1 MPFTEPL
8 ATAALLVVF
17 GVLLAACVLLG
28 RWFERLGV
36 SIALLSLV
44 LGMLAGSEGVG
55 GVAFD
60 NYGLAYRV
68 GTAAL
73 VLILFDGGL
82 NTPLVALRRAVGPA
96 AVLATVGVALT
107 AALCALGGRLVG
119 LPWPIAL
126 LVGAIVSS
134 TDAAAVFSIL
144 RGGGIRL
151 RERLGLTLELESGGN
166 DPMAV
171 ILTATVTA
179 GLLDDGPVGWRLA
192 WSIPLQLA
200 VGLIV
205 GLACGALGR
214 AVVSRVR
221 LTTAGLFPAFTVGLA
236 FFAYGGATA
245 TQGSGFLAVYVAA
258 LVFGNGP
265 LPYAQGLRR
274 IHDALAWLSQVSMF
288 MMLGLLVFPHALV
301 PKIGVGLGV
310 AAFLT
315 VVARPL
321 AVVSCLLPF
330 RFPVREQVYISW
342 VGLRGSVPIILATY
356 PVLRGAPYAM
366 DAFNVVF
373 FIVVINALVPG
384 ATVRWLTRRLG
395 LERSEPPSP
404 PAALEIHS
412 MGKLEGE
419 VLWFYVEPAV
429 AVCGVPLS
437 EIYFPDGAAVILIVR
452 GKELVAPR
460 GNTTLDIGD
469 HVYVCCRSADR
480 AEIELLFGRAQ

>member
-1 MPFTEPL
+1 MPFTEPV
-8 ATAALLVVF
+8 ATAVLLVVF
-17 GVLLAACVLLG
+17 GLLLGICVVLG

-36 SIALLSLV
+36 PIALLSLV
-44 LGMLAGSEGVG
+44 LGMLAGSEGIG
-55 GVAFD
+55 GVAFAD
-60 NYGLAYRV
+60 YGLAYRL

-82 NTPLVALRRAVGPA
+82 NTPLVAWRKAIAPA
-96 AVLATVGVALT
+96 SILATVGVALT
-107 AALCALGGRLVG
+107 AGLCALGARLLG
-119 LPWPIAL
+119 LPWPVAL
-126 LVGAIVSS
+126 LVGAVVSS

-171 ILTATVTA
+171 ILTAAVTA
-179 GLLDDGPVGWRLA
+179 SLLGEGPTGWQLA
-192 WSIPLQLA
+192 WSVPLQL
-200 VGLIV
+200 VIGLLV
-205 GLACGALGR
+205 GLATGTLAR
-214 AVVSRVR
+214 AIVSRVR

-236 FFAYGGATA
+236 FFAYGGATVV
-245 TQGSGFLAVYVAA
+245 QGSGFLAVYVAA

-265 LPYAQGLRR
+265 LPYHQGLRR

-288 MMLGLLVFPHALV
+288 MMLGLLVFPYDLV
-301 PKIGVGLGV
+301 PKIGIGLGL

-315 VVARPL
+315 VVARPV
-321 AVVSCLLPF
+321 AVFLCVLPF
-330 RFPVREQVYISW
+330 RFPRRELVYMSW

-384 ATVRWLTRRLG
+384 ATVRWLARKLG
-395 LERSEPPSP
+395 LERVEPPAP

-412 MGKLEGE
+412 MGRLEGE
-419 VLWFYVEPAV
+419 VLWFYIDPAV
-429 AVCGVPLS
+429 AVCDVPLS
-437 EIYFPDGAAVILIVR
+437 EIYFPDGAAAILVVR
-452 GKELVAPR
+452 GDSLVAPR
-460 GNTTLDIGD
+460 GSTTLAAGD
-469 HVYVCCRSADR
+469 HVYVCCRAEHR